1 MIFLDTSAIYA
12 WTDRGD
18 PQHEAAKA
26 RLKAILEDTE
36 TLVTHNYVLV
46 EATALIQRRLGLTVA
61 RAFALDAVAFDI
73 EWVDAAL
80 HSEALDRWKRGRRE
94 LSLVDEVSFL
104 VMRQRGIRAAFAF
117 DPDFEREGFQVYEG

>member
-12 WTDRGD
+12 WTDRAD
-18 PQHEAAKA
+18 PQHEVAKA
-26 RLKAILEDTE
+26 RLKTILEDTE

-61 RAFALDAVAFDI
+61 RAFALDAAAFDI

-80 HSEALDRWKRGRRE
+80 HGEALERWKRGRRE

-104 VMRQRGIRAAFAF
+104 VMRRRGIRAAFAF